1 MDTIKHIINNSDI
14 SFLLKSYQDFSA
26 FYNFLQN
33 YFYQDT
39 QHLQKS
45 PNFSDNTSIEKK
57 IIVNI
62 PFLLNSQVTLKSP
75 VNGMLVAIY
84 YSSFLLYF
92 PYTFL

>member
-1 MDTIKHIINNSDI
+1 MDTTEHIIHNSDI
-14 SFLLKSYQDFSA
+14 SFLLKSHQDFSA

-45 PNFSDNTSIEKK
+45 PIFSDNTSIEKK

-62 PFLLNSQVTLKSP
+62 PFLLNSQIPILFDD
-75 VNGMLVAIY
+75 
-84 YSSFLLYF
+84 FLCYPIF
-92 PYTFL
+92 FEVQNCI